1 LDAGR
6 LGGREAGMLGSG
18 EAGRLRCGDGI
29 ILEGRA
35 FNEIIN

>member
-1 LDAGR
+1 MFRAGFY
-6 LGGREAGMLGSG
+6 LAQVWMLGSG

-29 ILEGRA
+29 ILVGRA

>member
-29 ILEGRA
+29 ILVGRA